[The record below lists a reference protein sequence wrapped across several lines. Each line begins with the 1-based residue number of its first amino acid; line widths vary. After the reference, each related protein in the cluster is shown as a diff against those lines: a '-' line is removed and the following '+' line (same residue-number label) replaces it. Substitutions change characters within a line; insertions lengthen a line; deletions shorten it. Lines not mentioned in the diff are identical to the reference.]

1 MGGVFWR
8 DGSWEVAKP
17 TTITQFKMEDVCNL
31 YNVIKNVLPKKSN
44 QYKKKKV
51 FLSFQ
56 APNGIDTIV

>member
-17 TTITQFKMEDVCNL
+17 IAIAQLKMEDACNL

-44 QYKKKKV
+44 QYKK
-51 FLSFQ
+51 
-56 APNGIDTIV
+56 NGIGTIL